1 MKWKQNTAT
10 WVELSPSSPV
20 WYIIYRSLEKK
31 IYVTLPKKEQSI
43 DNVILFWGN
52 NNFHSRLYIL
62 TNKHKQQHKHIHF
75 HFNITQERLLLLA
88 SLGLLSSWTGFIII
102 TLLLLGLFPL
112 PDFLVFSTALLLS
125 WPAAAR
131 AAPPVIFSGV
141 PLPAEEGLG
150 VAVIKLK
157 LGISSWGASLLS
169 FGGVKGGGLCG
180 GVAPG
185 TGVQALK

>member
-1 MKWKQNTAT
+1 M
-10 WVELSPSSPV
+10 S
-20 WYIIYRSLEKK
+20 
-31 IYVTLPKKEQSI
+31 PKKEQSI

-62 TNKHKQQHKHIHF
+62 TNRHKQQHIHF

-102 TLLLLGLFPL
+102 TLLLLLGLFPL
-112 PDFLVFSTALLLS
+112 PDFLVFSATPILLS

-169 FGGVKGGGLCG
+169 IGGVKGGGLCG

-185 TGVQALK
+185 TGVQALQK

>member
-1 MKWKQNTAT
+1 MLFSFGVTTIFIQD
-10 WVELSPSSPV
+10 L
-20 WYIIYRSLEKK
+20 IYW
-31 IYVTLPKKEQSI
+31 PAQAQ
-43 DNVILFWGN
+43 
-52 NNFHSRLYIL
+52 
-62 TNKHKQQHKHIHF
+62 KQQHIHF

-112 PDFLVFSTALLLS
+112 PDFLVFSATPILLS

-169 FGGVKGGGLCG
+169 CGGVKGGGLCG

-185 TGVQALK
+185 TGVQALQK

>member
-1 MKWKQNTAT
+1 M
-10 WVELSPSSPV
+10 LFSFG
-20 WYIIYRSLEKK
+20 
-31 IYVTLPKKEQSI
+31 VTT
-43 DNVILFWGN
+43 ILIQD
-52 NNFHSRLYIL
+52 LYWWPTS
-62 TNKHKQQHKHIHF
+62 TNSTHF
-75 HFNITQERLLLLA
+75 NFNITQERLLLLA

-112 PDFLVFSTALLLS
+112 PDFLVFSATPILLS

-169 FGGVKGGGLCG
+169 CGGVKGGGLCG

-185 TGVQALK
+185 TGVQALQK